1 MSPFGTTL
9 QVTASLT
16 MDNIAVATIIHR
28 MYIIHEV
35 YLEPQIV
42 AKSRADPKRTAVSCV
57 FGHSVTERF
66 GARGNK

>member
-1 MSPFGTTL
+1 
-9 QVTASLT
+9 
-16 MDNIAVATIIHR
+16 

-42 AKSRADPKRTAVSCV
+42 EKTRADPKRTAVICV
-57 FGHSVTERF
+57 RTFRDTERF